1 MADKRADQLK
11 EITERLEQGVKDIF
25 TSEMYTK
32 YLLTMSKFHN
42 YSFNNTLLIAMQ
54 RPDATLVAGYNAW
67 KNKVNRYVKKGEK
80 GIQIIAPAPVKEREE
95 REKIDKDTGLTVL
108 NENGVPEI
116 EVVER
121 VIPRFRVTTVF
132 DYAQT
137 DGEPLPTLEV
147 NELTARVKDYTLL
160 KEAIEQVSPVPIRF
174 GEIEGSAKG
183 YYSHMDKEICVR
195 ADMGESQTIKT
206 MIHEVAHA
214 MLHDSDQMKQR
225 GKEKDQL
232 TKETEAESI
241 AFTVCSALGIDTSD
255 YSFPYVASW
264 ASGKELKELK
274 DSMDTIRLTA
284 ADFLEKLETAVAER
298 SVERMTAMEY
308 AEKLIADKEQDKT
321 IFDNSQ
327 RNLIVNFAYKLDDR
341 AATEE
346 LASNLAAAVAA
357 ENTEEVNRLMWEAEE
372 KIENLPDGM
381 IGLSEMHEY
390 GYLKD
395 DVLPLTK
402 EGAREWHRLG
412 ERIYP
417 LFQDGTAGDF
427 ASQEEIEQHDGI
439 FGIKADAW
447 SAILLEKNEEYLEDE
462 YARSDAALTVI
473 SREQAL
479 RLFDEGKQIYLIR
492 ISPWPVLVTGREEIE
507 RGSDYFQIAKEDL
520 EKDKQKAMENSEKAP
535 VEKLAADLDDF
546 AFDFD
551 FYHYKD
557 SVEDREQAV
566 EALKEQIQA
575 GDVQPIR
582 EWLQDAV
589 EESEG
594 ESAEKAAELIT
605 RLDALV
611 KEQKLLSGSEKQ
623 FGIYQITARDQEH
636 DYRFMNLDFVKRHGM
651 EVNRADYEL
660 VYTAPLTEKD
670 TLEAIYERF
679 NIQRPADF
687 TGHSLSVSDV
697 VVLND
702 GKSIKACYV
711 DSIGFAELP
720 DFFKERKIDLQ
731 KETIL
736 DEQLQEI
743 EIFDKPGLF
752 SNGRLRD
759 EDVPEG
765 LYRYDLRGSDY
776 DPGQPILVEKTV
788 IVNHAASVLIA
799 EELDL
804 GADGRLELGEEGLN
818 FTGAELTVREFM
830 EEQQQKRNGL
840 IHGDSDRITVEGHI
854 GTWYAV
860 DETEVG
866 GEKFFLLEHEEHGDM
881 AACVAV
887 NEQGKLVA
895 EDLWNGFDEDF
906 QEAVQ
911 KYLSEK
917 WNMPKKED
925 VVSEIIEKTV
935 PVPDNSAQDYSDV
948 PVYYEPF
955 SYAKEN
961 DEVDLYRTS
970 YRLNT
975 ECKQAIH
982 EAIAD
987 NYDGMYLGDGAVDQ
1001 VVRQYGMER
1010 VGYILANTLHHKS
1023 YDDRFSHGNKEWA
1036 EQVSTPEH
1044 NADRMTFR
1052 TDWVVDSHPA
1062 ILDGFV
1068 TMYRNELE
1076 AQKRQEQPFVKQF
1089 YVVENLQDAPLKI
1102 ERFGNL
1108 DDAMSQYQAL
1118 PNHYMKALGVE
1129 KNPDP
1134 LPGSLDILQCK
1145 NGIDT
1150 IVENYKTVPGWDNQY
1165 IQNHVVQPLQGAL
1178 AVQDVELAYE
1188 LPDAYFHIQTCD
1200 DGFDY
1205 TLYNKDFTVMDGG
1218 IVETDEY
1225 RPVQEVMEE
1234 VLAEHGHSISE
1245 CGVISAE
1252 YLQEQSYRAETQ
1264 RAEAM
1269 KEKLAAEKPAPEA
1282 SISFYVAECAEFPVM
1297 GEFHDNLTL
1306 EQALEVYDKIPAERM
1321 NGIKSI
1327 GFSLEDGSI
1336 YSGMFDLMVGGE
1348 VQAEVVNHIKH
1359 YRESP
1364 LVQKAISDM
1373 KTLLEKR
1380 QASKELEERPNT
1392 RQSVREALKNRK
1404 KAQEQQSNQE
1414 QAKPKKAKKKGEME
1428 L

>member
-1 MADKRADQLK
+1 
-11 EITERLEQGVKDIF
+11 
-25 TSEMYTK
+25 
-32 YLLTMSKFHN
+32 
-42 YSFNNTLLIAMQ
+42 
-54 RPDATLVAGYNAW
+54 
-67 KNKVNRYVKKGEK
+67 
-80 GIQIIAPAPVKEREE
+80 
-95 REKIDKDTGLTVL
+95 
-108 NENGVPEI
+108 
-116 EVVER
+116 
-121 VIPRFRVTTVF
+121 
-132 DYAQT
+132 
-137 DGEPLPTLEV
+137 
-147 NELTARVKDYTLL
+147 
-160 KEAIEQVSPVPIRF
+160 
-174 GEIEGSAKG
+174 
-183 YYSHMDKEICVR
+183 
-195 ADMGESQTIKT
+195 
-206 MIHEVAHA
+206 

-225 GKEKDQL
+225 GEAKDQL

-308 AEKLIADKEQDKT
+308 AEKLIADKERDKT
-321 IFDNSQ
+321 VFDNSQ

-346 LASNLAAAVAA
+346 LANNLAAAVAA
-357 ENTEEVNRLMWEAEE
+357 ENTEEINRLMWEAEE
-372 KIENLPDGM
+372 KIESLPDGM

-447 SAILLEKNEEYLEDE
+447 SVILLEKNEEYLEDE
-462 YARSDAALTVI
+462 YARPDAALTVI

-520 EKDKQKAMENSEKAP
+520 EKDKQKTMENGEKAP
-535 VEKLAADLDDF
+535 VEKLAVDLDDF

-575 GDVQPIR
+575 GDVQLIR
-582 EWLQDAV
+582 EWLQAAV

-605 RLDALV
+605 RMDAVV

-623 FGIYQITARDQEH
+623 FGIYQITARDPEH

-651 EVNRADYEL
+651 EVNCADYEL
-660 VYTAPLTEKD
+660 VYTEPLTEKD

-702 GKSIKACYV
+702 GKSLKAYYV

-720 DFFKERKIDLQ
+720 DFFKERNMDLQ
-731 KETIL
+731 KENL
-736 DEQLQEI
+736 LNEKLQEI

-776 DPGQPILVEKTV
+776 DPGQPITVEKTV
-788 IVNHAASVLIA
+788 VVNHAASVLMA

-804 GADGRLELGEEGLN
+804 GAEGRLELGEEGLN

-830 EEQQQKRNGL
+830 EEQQQKNNAL
-840 IHGDSDRITVEGHI
+840 IHIDSYHIAVEGHI
-854 GTWYAV
+854 GTWYAI
-860 DETEVG
+860 DETEIG
-866 GEKFFLLEHEEHGDM
+866 GEKFFLLEHEERGDM

-887 NEQGKLVA
+887 NEHGKLVA

-925 VVSEIIEKTV
+925 VVSEIIEKAA
-935 PVPDNSAQDYSDV
+935 PVPDNSAQNYSDV

-955 SYAKEN
+955 NYAKEN

-970 YRLNT
+970 YRLNS

-987 NYDGMYLGDGAVDQ
+987 NYDGMYLGDDAVDQ

-1023 YDDRFSHGNKEWA
+1023 YDDRFSHSNKEWA

-1068 TMYRNELE
+1068 TMFRGELE
-1076 AQKRQEQPFVKQF
+1076 AQKTREQPFVKQF
-1089 YVVENLQDAPLKI
+1089 YVVENLQAAPLKI

-1134 LPGSLDILQCK
+1134 LPGSLDILQCR

-1150 IVENYKTVPGWDNQY
+1150 IVEDYKTVPGWDNPY

-1178 AVQDVELAYE
+1178 AVQDVELSYE

-1205 TLYNKDFTVMDGG
+1205 TLYNKDFTERDGG
-1218 IVETDEY
+1218 VLETDGDK
-1225 RPVQEVMEE
+1225 PVQEAMTELLAEFGCDAAEGKVMDAAELREQADTAAEQQAE
-1234 VLAEHGHSISE
+1234 VL
-1245 CGVISAE
+1245 
-1252 YLQEQSYRAETQ
+1252 
-1264 RAEAM
+1264 
-1269 KEKLAAEKPAPEA
+1269 KEKLAAERPVPEETL
-1282 SISFYVAECAEFPVM
+1282 SFYVAECLEFTFA
-1297 GEFHDNLTL
+1297 GEFHDHLTM
-1306 EQALEVYDKIPAERM
+1306 EEALEAYDKIPSERM
-1321 NGIKSI
+1321 NADKCI
-1327 GFSLEDGSI
+1327 GFCIEEDGGFV
-1336 YSGMFDLMVGGE
+1336 GMYEL
-1348 VQAEVVNHIKH
+1348 VVNDKVQ
-1359 YRESP
+1359 RENINSINYFRDDK
-1364 LVQKAISDM
+1364 LVQQAISDM
-1373 KTLLEKR
+1373 EKLMAAR
-1380 QASKELEERPNT
+1380 QQSKERERSST
-1392 RQSVREALKNRK
+1392 KKSVLDALRSLKAK
-1404 KAQEQQSNQE
+1404 KQEQPAQEQD
-1414 QAKPKKAKKKGEME
+1414 KPKKAKKKGME

>member
-67 KNKVNRYVKKGEK
+67 KNKFNRYVKKGEK

-108 NENGVPEI
+108 NENGEPEI

-225 GKEKDQL
+225 GEEKDQL

-308 AEKLIADKEQDKT
+308 AEKLIADKERDKT
-321 IFDNSQ
+321 VFDNSQ

-346 LASNLAAAVAA
+346 LANNLAAAVAA
-357 ENTEEVNRLMWEAEE
+357 ENTEEINRLMWEAEE
-372 KIENLPDGM
+372 KIESLPDGM

-462 YARSDAALTVI
+462 YARPDAALTVI

-520 EKDKQKAMENSEKAP
+520 EKDKQKTMENGEKAP
-535 VEKLAADLDDF
+535 VEKLAVDLDDF

-582 EWLQDAV
+582 EWLQAAV

-605 RLDALV
+605 RMDAVV

-623 FGIYQITARDQEH
+623 FGIYQITARDPEH

-660 VYTAPLTEKD
+660 VYTEPLTEKD

-720 DFFKERKIDLQ
+720 DFFKERKIDSQ

-752 SNGRLRD
+752 SNSRLRD

-788 IVNHAASVLIA
+788 IVNHAASVLMA

-818 FTGAELTVREFM
+818 FTGGLLTVREFM
-830 EEQQQKRNGL
+830 KEQEEKNNGL
-840 IHGDSDRITVEGHI
+840 LHGDSDNITVEGHV
-854 GTWYAV
+854 GTWYAI

-866 GEKFFLLEHEEHGDM
+866 GEKFFLLEHEEYGDE

-887 NEQGKLVA
+887 NEHGKLVA

-906 QEAVQ
+906 QDAVKENFAEKNPASQ
-911 KYLSEK
+911 KE
-917 WNMPKKED
+917 EQA
-925 VVSEIIEKTV
+925 V
-935 PVPDNSAQDYSDV
+935 PVVEKSRTDDSDV
-948 PVYYEPF
+948 PVYYESF
-955 SYAKEN
+955 GYAAEN
-961 DEVDLYRTS
+961 GEVDLYRIS
-970 YRLNT
+970 RQLNE
-975 ECKQAIH
+975 ECRNAIE

-987 NYDGMYLGDGAVDQ
+987 NFDGMNLADDATKS
-1001 VVRQYGMER
+1001 VVEQFGMER
-1010 VGYILANTLHHKS
+1010 MGYILAYTLNYNNHDGR
-1023 YDDRFSHGNKEWA
+1023 YSHSNKEWA
-1036 EQVSTPEH
+1036 DTTCKGERGS
-1044 NADRMTFR
+1044 NIR
-1052 TDWVVDSHPA
+1052 TDWIVRSHPA
-1062 ILDGFV
+1062 VLNGFV
-1068 TMYRNELE
+1068 DMYRKEL
-1076 AQKRQEQPFVKQF
+1076 AAEQQREPEKPFVQQF
-1089 YVVENLQDAPLKI
+1089 YVVTDLQTNPMKI
-1102 ERFGNL
+1102 EKFGNL
-1108 DDAMSQYQAL
+1108 DDAMSCYQQV
-1118 PNHYMKALGVE
+1118 PNFHLKALGVE
-1129 KNPDP
+1129 KTPDP
-1134 LPGSLDILQCK
+1134 LPGSLDIVQCK

-1150 IVENYKTVPGWDNQY
+1150 IVEDYKKVPGWDNPY
-1165 IQNHVVQPLQGAL
+1165 IQNHVVAL
-1178 AVQDVELAYE
+1178 VAEALKVQDVAVAYE
-1188 LPDAYFHIQTCD
+1188 INDGYFYIQTSE
-1200 DGFDY
+1200 DGYDY

-1218 IVETDEY
+1218 IIEVDGY
-1225 RPVQEVMEE
+1225 RPVQEMMEE
-1234 VLAEHGHSISE
+1234 VLAEHGHSVSE
-1245 CGVISAE
+1245 CGVISTA

-1269 KEKLAAEKPAPEA
+1269 KEKLAAEA

-1297 GEFHDNLTL
+1297 GEFHDDLTL

-1321 NGIKSI
+1321 KGIKSI

-1348 VQAEVVNHIKH
+1348 VQAEIVNHIQH

-1380 QASKELEERPNT
+1380 QASKELEERPST

-1414 QAKPKKAKKKGEME
+1414 QEKPKKAKKKGEME

>member
-67 KNKVNRYVKKGEK
+67 KNKFNRYVKKGEK

-108 NENGVPEI
+108 NESGEPEI

-174 GEIEGSAKG
+174 GEIEGNAKG

-225 GKEKDQL
+225 GEEKDQL

-308 AEKLIADKEQDKT
+308 AEKLIADKERDKT
-321 IFDNSQ
+321 VFDNSQ

-346 LASNLAAAVAA
+346 LANNLAAAVAA
-357 ENTEEVNRLMWEAEE
+357 ENTEEINRLMWEAEE

-462 YARSDAALTVI
+462 YSRPDAALTVI

-492 ISPWPVLVTGREEIE
+492 ISPWPVLVTEREEIE

-575 GDVQPIR
+575 GDIQPIR
-582 EWLQDAV
+582 EWLQVAV

-605 RLDALV
+605 RLDELV

-679 NIQRPADF
+679 NIQRPTDF

-720 DFFKERKIDLQ
+720 DFFKERKMDLK

-752 SNGRLRD
+752 SNSRLRD
-759 EDVPEG
+759 EDVPDG

-788 IVNHAASVLIA
+788 IVNHAASVLMA

-804 GADGRLELGEEGLN
+804 GAGGRLELGEEGLN
-818 FTGAELTVREFM
+818 FTGGLLTVREFM
-830 EEQQQKRNGL
+830 EEQEHKKDGL
-840 IHGDSDRITVEGHI
+840 IHGDSDQIAVEGHV
-854 GTWYAV
+854 GTWYAI

-866 GEKFFLLEHEEHGDM
+866 GEKFFLLEHEEYGDE

-906 QEAVQ
+906 QDAVEEYFAEKNPTSQ
-911 KYLSEK
+911 KE
-917 WNMPKKED
+917 EQA
-925 VVSEIIEKTV
+925 V
-935 PVPDNSAQDYSDV
+935 PVAEESRTDNSDV
-948 PVYYEPF
+948 PVYYESF
-955 SYAKEN
+955 AYAAEN
-961 DEVDLYRTS
+961 GEVDLYRIS
-970 YRLNT
+970 RQLN
-975 ECKQAIH
+975 EDCRNAIE

-987 NYDGMYLGDGAVDQ
+987 NFDGMHLADDATKS
-1001 VVRQYGMER
+1001 VVEQFGMER
-1010 VGYILANTLHHKS
+1010 MGYILAYTLNYNNHDGR
-1023 YDDRFSHGNKEWA
+1023 YSHSNKEWA
-1036 EQVSTPEH
+1036 ETTCKGERGNNIRP
-1044 NADRMTFR
+1044 
-1052 TDWVVDSHPA
+1052 DWIVRSHPA
-1062 ILDGFV
+1062 VLNGFV
-1068 TMYRNELE
+1068 DMYRKELE
-1076 AQKRQEQPFVKQF
+1076 AEQQRKPEKPFVQQF
-1089 YVVENLQDAPLKI
+1089 YVVTDLQTNPMQI
-1102 ERFGNL
+1102 EKFGDL
-1108 DDAMSQYQAL
+1108 DDAMSCYQQV
-1118 PNHYMKALGVE
+1118 PNFHLKALGVE
-1129 KNPDP
+1129 KTPEP
-1134 LPGSLDILQCK
+1134 LPGSLDIVQCK

-1150 IVENYKTVPGWDNQY
+1150 IVEDYKKVPGWDNPY
-1165 IQNHVVQPLQGAL
+1165 IQNHVVAL
-1178 AVQDVELAYE
+1178 VAEALKVQDVAVAYE
-1188 LPDAYFHIQTCD
+1188 INDGYFHIQTSE
-1200 DGFDY
+1200 DGYDY
-1205 TLYNKDFTVMDGG
+1205 TLYSKDFTVMDGG

-1234 VLAEHGHSISE
+1234 VLAEHGHSVSE

-1282 SISFYVAECAEFPVM
+1282 NISFYVAECAEFPVM

-1348 VQAEVVNHIKH
+1348 VQAEIVNHIQH

-1380 QASKELEERPNT
+1380 QASKELEERPST

-1404 KAQEQQSNQE
+1404 KAQEQQPHQE

>member
-67 KNKVNRYVKKGEK
+67 KNKFNRYVKKGEK

-108 NENGVPEI
+108 NESGEPEI

-174 GEIEGSAKG
+174 GEIEGNAKG

-225 GKEKDQL
+225 GEEKDQL

-308 AEKLIADKEQDKT
+308 AEKLIEDKEQEKT

-346 LASNLAAAVAA
+346 LANNLAAAVVA
-357 ENTEEVNRLMWEAEE
+357 ENTEEINRLMWKAEE

-462 YARSDAALTVI
+462 YARPDAALTVI

-492 ISPWPVLVTGREEIE
+492 ISPWPVLVTGRKEIE

-520 EKDKQKAMENSEKAP
+520 EKDKQKAMEGNEKAP

-582 EWLQDAV
+582 EWLQVAV

-594 ESAEKAAELIT
+594 ESAEKAVELIS

-611 KEQKLLSGSEKQ
+611 KEQKLLSGNEKQ
-623 FGIYQITARDQEH
+623 FGIYQITARDTEH

-720 DFFKERKIDLQ
+720 DFFKERKIDSQ

-752 SNGRLRD
+752 SNSRLRD

-788 IVNHAASVLIA
+788 IVNHAASVLMA

-818 FTGAELTVREFM
+818 FTGGLLTVREFM
-830 EEQQQKRNGL
+830 KEQEEKNNGL
-840 IHGDSDRITVEGHI
+840 LHGDSDNITVEGHV
-854 GTWYAV
+854 GTWYAI

-866 GEKFFLLEHEEHGDM
+866 GEKFFLLEHEEYGDE

-887 NEQGKLVA
+887 NEHGKLVA

-906 QEAVQ
+906 QDAVKEYFAEKNPTSQ
-911 KYLSEK
+911 KE
-917 WNMPKKED
+917 EQA
-925 VVSEIIEKTV
+925 V
-935 PVPDNSAQDYSDV
+935 PVAEESRTDNSDV
-948 PVYYEPF
+948 PVYYESF
-955 SYAKEN
+955 AYATKN
-961 DEVDLYRTS
+961 GEVDLYRIS
-970 YRLNT
+970 RQLN
-975 ECKQAIH
+975 EDCRNAIE

-987 NYDGMYLGDGAVDQ
+987 NFDGMHLADDATKS
-1001 VVRQYGMER
+1001 VVEQFGMER
-1010 VGYILANTLHHKS
+1010 IGYILAYTLNYNNHDGR
-1023 YDDRFSHGNKEWA
+1023 YSHSNKEWA
-1036 EQVSTPEH
+1036 DITCKGERG
-1044 NADRMTFR
+1044 NNIR
-1052 TDWVVDSHPA
+1052 TDWIVRSHPA
-1062 ILDGFV
+1062 VLNGFV
-1068 TMYRNELE
+1068 DMYRKELAAE
-1076 AQKRQEQPFVKQF
+1076 QQQEPEKPFVQQF
-1089 YVVENLQDAPLKI
+1089 YVVTDLQTNPMQI
-1102 ERFGNL
+1102 EKFGNL
-1108 DDAMSQYQAL
+1108 DDAMFCYQQV
-1118 PNHYMKALGVE
+1118 PNFHLKALGVE
-1129 KNPDP
+1129 KTPDP
-1134 LPGSLDILQCK
+1134 LPGSLDIVQCK

-1150 IVENYKTVPGWDNQY
+1150 IVEDYKKVPGWDNPY
-1165 IQNHVVQPLQGAL
+1165 IQNHVVAL
-1178 AVQDVELAYE
+1178 VAEALKVQDVAVAYE
-1188 LPDAYFHIQTCD
+1188 INNGYFHIQTSE
-1200 DGFDY
+1200 DGYDY

-1218 IVETDEY
+1218 IIEVDGC

-1269 KEKLAAEKPAPEA
+1269 KEKLATETPAPEA
-1282 SISFYVAECAEFPVM
+1282 TISFYVAECAEFPVM

-1306 EQALEVYDKIPAERM
+1306 EQALEVYDKISAERM

-1336 YSGMFDLMVGGE
+1336 YSGMFDLMIGGE
-1348 VQAEVVNHIKH
+1348 VQAEIVNHIQH

-1380 QASKELEERPNT
+1380 QASKELEERPST

-1414 QAKPKKAKKKGEME
+1414 QEKPKKAKKKGEME

>member
-1 MADKRADQLK
+1 MAVDRKQQMK

-25 TSEMYTK
+25 TSEMYTT
-32 YLLTMSKFHN
+32 YLRTMAKFHN

-54 RPDATLVAGYNAW
+54 RPDATLVAGFNAW
-67 KNKVNRYVKKGEK
+67 KNKFNRYVKKGEK
-80 GIQIIAPAPVKEREE
+80 GIQIIAPAPIKEVEE
-95 REKIDKDTGLTVL
+95 REKIDKDTGLAVL
-108 NENGVPEI
+108 NENGEPEM
-116 EVVER
+116 ER
-121 VIPRFRVTTVF
+121 VEYVVPRFRVTTIF
-132 DYAQT
+132 DVSQT
-137 DGEPLPTLEV
+137 DGEPIPSLEV
-147 NELTARVKDYTLL
+147 NELTASVKDYALL
-160 KEAIEQVSPVPIRF
+160 TSAIEQVSPVPMRF
-174 GEIEGSAKG
+174 DEIEGDAKG
-183 YYSHMDKEICVR
+183 YYSDADKEICIQVG
-195 ADMGESQTIKT
+195 MGESQTIKT

-214 MLHDSDQMKQR
+214 MLHNSDSMKQR
-225 GKEKDQL
+225 GEEKDRL

-241 AFTVCSALGIDTSD
+241 AFTVCSVLGIDTSD

-264 ASGKELKELK
+264 ASGKEMKELK

-284 ADFLEKLETAVAER
+284 ADFLEKLEAAVAER

-308 AEKLIADKEQDKT
+308 AEKLIADKERDKT
-321 IFDNSQ
+321 VFDNSQ

-346 LASNLAAAVAA
+346 LANNLAAAVAA
-357 ENTEEVNRLMWEAEE
+357 ENTEEINRLMWEAEE
-372 KIENLPDGM
+372 KIESLPDGM

-462 YARSDAALTVI
+462 YARPDAALTVI

-507 RGSDYFQIAKEDL
+507 RESDYFQIAKEDL
-520 EKDKQKAMENSEKAP
+520 EKDKQKTMENGEKAP
-535 VEKLAADLDDF
+535 VEKLAVDLDDY

-575 GDVQPIR
+575 GDVQTIG
-582 EWLQDAV
+582 EWLQAAV

-605 RLDALV
+605 RMDAVV

-623 FGIYQITARDQEH
+623 FGIYQITARDPEH

-651 EVNRADYEL
+651 EVNCADYEL
-660 VYTAPLTEKD
+660 VYTAPLTEND

-702 GKSIKACYV
+702 GKSLKAYYV

-720 DFFKERKIDLQ
+720 DFFKERNMDLQ
-731 KETIL
+731 KENL
-736 DEQLQEI
+736 LNEKLQEI
-743 EIFDKPGLF
+743 EIFDKSGLF

-776 DPGQPILVEKTV
+776 DPGQPITVEKTV
-788 IVNHAASVLIA
+788 VVNHAASVLVA

-804 GADGRLELGEEGLN
+804 GTEGRLELGEEGLN
-818 FTGAELTVREFM
+818 FTGAELTVREFI

-840 IHGDSDRITVEGHI
+840 IHGDSDCITVEGHI

-906 QEAVQ
+906 QEAVK
-911 KYLSEK
+911 KYFSGK

-925 VVSEIIEKTV
+925 VVSEIIEKAV

-970 YRLNT
+970 YRLNC
-975 ECKQAIH
+975 ECKQAIQ

-1010 VGYILANTLHHKS
+1010 VGYILANTLHHKN
-1023 YDDRFSHGNKEWA
+1023 YDGRFSPGNKEWA

-1062 ILDGFV
+1062 ILNGFV
-1068 TMYRNELE
+1068 TMFRGELE
-1076 AQKRQEQPFVKQF
+1076 AQKTREQPFVKQF

-1129 KNPDP
+1129 KNPNP
-1134 LPGSLDILQCK
+1134 LPGSLDVLQCK
-1145 NGIDT
+1145 NGLDT
-1150 IVENYKTVPGWDNQY
+1150 IVEDYKTVPGWDNPY
-1165 IQNHVVQPLQGAL
+1165 IQNHVVQLLQGAL

-1205 TLYNKDFTVMDGG
+1205 TLYNKDFTERDGG
-1218 IVETDEY
+1218 ILETDGDK
-1225 RPVQEVMEE
+1225 PVQEAMTELLAEFGCDAAQGRIMDAAELREQADMVAEQQAE
-1234 VLAEHGHSISE
+1234 VL
-1245 CGVISAE
+1245 
-1252 YLQEQSYRAETQ
+1252 
-1264 RAEAM
+1264 
-1269 KEKLAAEKPAPEA
+1269 KEKLAAERPAPEETL
-1282 SISFYVAECAEFPVM
+1282 SFYVAECLEFTFA
-1297 GEFHDNLTL
+1297 GEFHDHLTM
-1306 EQALEVYDKIPAERM
+1306 EEALEVYDKIPSERM
-1321 NGIKSI
+1321 NADKCI
-1327 GFSLEDGSI
+1327 GFCIEEDGGFV
-1336 YSGMFDLMVGGE
+1336 GMYEL
-1348 VQAEVVNHIKH
+1348 VVNDKVQ
-1359 YRESP
+1359 RENINSINYFRDDK
-1364 LVQKAISDM
+1364 LVQRAISDM
-1373 KTLLEKR
+1373 EKLMAAR
-1380 QASKELEERPNT
+1380 QQSKEQERSST
-1392 RQSVREALKNRK
+1392 KKSVLDALRSLKAK
-1404 KAQEQQSNQE
+1404 KQEQPAQEQD
-1414 QAKPKKAKKKGEME
+1414 KPKKAKTKGME

>member
-67 KNKVNRYVKKGEK
+67 KNKFNRYVKKGEK

-108 NENGVPEI
+108 NESGEPEI

-147 NELTARVKDYTLL
+147 NELTARVRDYTLL

-174 GEIEGSAKG
+174 GEIEGNAKG

-225 GKEKDQL
+225 GEEKDQL

-308 AEKLIADKEQDKT
+308 AEKLIADKERDKT
-321 IFDNSQ
+321 VFDNSQ

-346 LASNLAAAVAA
+346 LANNLAAAVAA
-357 ENTEEVNRLMWEAEE
+357 ENTEEINRLMWEAEE
-372 KIENLPDGM
+372 KIESLPDGM

-447 SAILLEKNEEYLEDE
+447 SAVLLEKNEEYLEDE
-462 YARSDAALTVI
+462 YARPDAALTVI

-492 ISPWPVLVTGREEIE
+492 VSPWPVLVTGREEIE
-507 RGSDYFQIAKEDL
+507 RGSDYFQIAQEDL
-520 EKDKQKAMENSEKAP
+520 EKDKQKTMENGEKAP
-535 VEKLAADLDDF
+535 VEKLAVDLDDF

-575 GDVQPIR
+575 GDIQPIR
-582 EWLQDAV
+582 EWLQVAV

-605 RLDALV
+605 RMDAVV

-623 FGIYQITARDQEH
+623 FGIYQITARDPEH

-651 EVNRADYEL
+651 EVNCADYEL
-660 VYTAPLTEKD
+660 VYTAPLTEND

-720 DFFKERKIDLQ
+720 DFFKERKMDLK
-731 KETIL
+731 KEMIL

-752 SNGRLRD
+752 SNSRLRD

-788 IVNHAASVLIA
+788 IVNHAASVLMA

-804 GADGRLELGEEGLN
+804 GADGRLELGAEGLN
-818 FTGAELTVREFM
+818 FTGGLLTVREFM
-830 EEQQQKRNGL
+830 EEQEHKKDGL
-840 IHGDSDRITVEGHI
+840 IHGDSDQIAVEGHI
-854 GTWYAV
+854 GTWYAI

-866 GEKFFLLEHEEHGDM
+866 GEKFFLLEHEEYGDE

-895 EDLWNGFDEDF
+895 EDLWNGFDEGF
-906 QEAVQ
+906 QDAVKEYFAEKNPTSQ
-911 KYLSEK
+911 KE
-917 WNMPKKED
+917 EQA
-925 VVSEIIEKTV
+925 V
-935 PVPDNSAQDYSDV
+935 PVVEKSRTDNSDV
-948 PVYYEPF
+948 PVYYESF
-955 SYAKEN
+955 AYAAEN
-961 DEVDLYRTS
+961 GEVDLYRIS
-970 YRLNT
+970 RQLN
-975 ECKQAIH
+975 EDCRNAIE

-987 NYDGMYLGDGAVDQ
+987 NFDGMHLADDATKS
-1001 VVRQYGMER
+1001 VVEQFGMER
-1010 VGYILANTLHHKS
+1010 MGYILAYTLNYNNHDGR
-1023 YDDRFSHGNKEWA
+1023 YSHSNKEWA
-1036 EQVSTPEH
+1036 DTTCKGERGNNIRP
-1044 NADRMTFR
+1044 
-1052 TDWVVDSHPA
+1052 DWIVRSHPA
-1062 ILDGFV
+1062 VLNGFV
-1068 TMYRNELE
+1068 DMYRKELE
-1076 AQKRQEQPFVKQF
+1076 AEQQRKPEKPFVQQF
-1089 YVVENLQDAPLKI
+1089 YVVTDLQTNPMQI
-1102 ERFGNL
+1102 EKFGDL
-1108 DDAMSQYQAL
+1108 DDAMSCYQQV
-1118 PNHYMKALGVE
+1118 PNFHLKALGVE
-1129 KNPDP
+1129 KTPDP
-1134 LPGSLDILQCK
+1134 LLGSLDIVQCK

-1150 IVENYKTVPGWDNQY
+1150 IVEDYKKVPGWDNPY
-1165 IQNHVVQPLQGAL
+1165 IQNHVVAL
-1178 AVQDVELAYE
+1178 VAEALKVQDVAVAYE
-1188 LPDAYFHIQTCD
+1188 INDGYFHIQTSE
-1200 DGFDY
+1200 DGYDY
-1205 TLYNKDFTVMDGG
+1205 TLYSKDFTVMDGG

-1234 VLAEHGHSISE
+1234 VLAEHGHSVSE

-1321 NGIKSI
+1321 KEIKSI

-1348 VQAEVVNHIKH
+1348 VQAEIVNHIQH

-1380 QASKELEERPNT
+1380 QASKELEERPST

-1414 QAKPKKAKKKGEME
+1414 QEKPKKAKKKGEME

>member
-25 TSEMYTK
+25 TSEMYSK

-67 KNKVNRYVKKGEK
+67 KNKFNRYVKKGEK

-108 NENGVPEI
+108 NESGEPEI

-174 GEIEGSAKG
+174 GEIEGNAKG

-225 GKEKDQL
+225 GEEKDQL

-308 AEKLIADKEQDKT
+308 AEKLIADKERDKT
-321 IFDNSQ
+321 VFDNSQ

-341 AATEE
+341 TATEE
-346 LASNLAAAVAA
+346 LANNLAAAVAA
-357 ENTEEVNRLMWEAEE
+357 ENTEEINRLMWEAEE
-372 KIENLPDGM
+372 KIESLPDGM

-462 YARSDAALTVI
+462 YARPDAALTVI

-492 ISPWPVLVTGREEIE
+492 ISPWPVLVTEREEIE

-575 GDVQPIR
+575 GDIQPIR
-582 EWLQDAV
+582 EWLQVAV

-611 KEQKLLSGSEKQ
+611 KEQKLLFGSEKQ

-679 NIQRPADF
+679 NIQRPTDF

-720 DFFKERKIDLQ
+720 DFFKKRKMDLK
-731 KETIL
+731 KETVL

-752 SNGRLRD
+752 SNSRLRD
-759 EDVPEG
+759 EDVPDG

-788 IVNHAASVLIA
+788 IVNHAASVLMA

-804 GADGRLELGEEGLN
+804 GAGGRLELGEEGLN
-818 FTGAELTVREFM
+818 FTGGLLTVREFM
-830 EEQQQKRNGL
+830 EEQEHKKDGL
-840 IHGDSDRITVEGHI
+840 IHGDSDQIAVEGHV
-854 GTWYAV
+854 GTWYAI

-866 GEKFFLLEHEEHGDM
+866 GEKFFLLEHEEYGDE

-906 QEAVQ
+906 QDAVKEYFAEKNPTSQ
-911 KYLSEK
+911 KE
-917 WNMPKKED
+917 EQA
-925 VVSEIIEKTV
+925 V
-935 PVPDNSAQDYSDV
+935 PVAEESRTDNSDV
-948 PVYYEPF
+948 PVYYESF
-955 SYAKEN
+955 AYAAEN
-961 DEVDLYRTS
+961 GEVDLYRIS
-970 YRLNT
+970 RQLN
-975 ECKQAIH
+975 EDCRNAIE

-987 NYDGMYLGDGAVDQ
+987 NFDGMHLADDATKS
-1001 VVRQYGMER
+1001 VVEQFGMER
-1010 VGYILANTLHHKS
+1010 MGYILAYTLNYNNHDGR
-1023 YDDRFSHGNKEWA
+1023 YSHSNKEWA
-1036 EQVSTPEH
+1036 DTTCKGERGS
-1044 NADRMTFR
+1044 NIR
-1052 TDWVVDSHPA
+1052 TDWIVRSHPA
-1062 ILDGFV
+1062 VLNGFV
-1068 TMYRNELE
+1068 DMYRKEL
-1076 AQKRQEQPFVKQF
+1076 AAEQQREPEKPFVQQF
-1089 YVVENLQDAPLKI
+1089 YVVTDLQTNPMKI
-1102 ERFGNL
+1102 EKFGNL
-1108 DDAMSQYQAL
+1108 DDAMSCYQQV
-1118 PNHYMKALGVE
+1118 PNFHLKALGVE
-1129 KNPDP
+1129 KTPDP
-1134 LPGSLDILQCK
+1134 LPGSLDIVQCK

-1150 IVENYKTVPGWDNQY
+1150 IVEDYKKVPGWDNPY
-1165 IQNHVVQPLQGAL
+1165 IQNHVVAL
-1178 AVQDVELAYE
+1178 VAEALKVQDVAVAYE
-1188 LPDAYFHIQTCD
+1188 INDGYFYIQTSE
-1200 DGFDY
+1200 DGYDY

-1218 IVETDEY
+1218 IIEVDGY
-1225 RPVQEVMEE
+1225 RPVQEMMEE
-1234 VLAEHGHSISE
+1234 VLAEHGHSVSE

-1321 NGIKSI
+1321 KGIKSI

-1348 VQAEVVNHIKH
+1348 VQAEIVNHIQH

-1380 QASKELEERPNT
+1380 QASKELEERPST

-1414 QAKPKKAKKKGEME
+1414 QEKPKKAKKKGEME

>member
-1 MADKRADQLK
+1 MAVDRKQQMK

-25 TSEMYTK
+25 TSEMYTT
-32 YLLTMSKFHN
+32 YLRTMAKFHN

-54 RPDATLVAGYNAW
+54 RPDATLVAGFNAW
-67 KNKVNRYVKKGEK
+67 KNKFNRYVKKGEK
-80 GIQIIAPAPVKEREE
+80 GIQIIAPAPIKEVGE
-95 REKIDKDTGLTVL
+95 REKIDKDTGLAVL
-108 NENGVPEI
+108 NENGEPEM
-116 EVVER
+116 ERVEY
-121 VIPRFRVTTVF
+121 VIPRFRLTTVF
-132 DYAQT
+132 DISQT
-137 DGEPLPTLEV
+137 DGEPIPSLEV
-147 NELTARVKDYTLL
+147 NELTASVKDYALL
-160 KEAIEQVSPVPIRF
+160 TAAIEQVSPVPMRF
-174 GEIEGSAKG
+174 DEIKGDAKG
-183 YYSHMDKEICVR
+183 YYSDADKEICIQVG
-195 ADMGESQTIKT
+195 MGESQTIKT

-214 MLHDSDQMKQR
+214 MLHNSDFMKQR
-225 GKEKDQL
+225 GEEKDRL

-264 ASGKELKELK
+264 ASGKEMKELK

-284 ADFLEKLETAVAER
+284 ADFLEKLEAAVAER
-298 SVERMTAMEY
+298 SVERMTAMQY
-308 AEKLIADKEQDKT
+308 AEKLIADKERDKT
-321 IFDNSQ
+321 VFDNSQ

-346 LASNLAAAVAA
+346 LANNLAAAVAA
-357 ENTEEVNRLMWEAEE
+357 ENTEEINRLMWEAEE
-372 KIENLPDGM
+372 KIESLPDGM

-462 YARSDAALTVI
+462 YARPDAALTVI

-520 EKDKQKAMENSEKAP
+520 EKDKQKTMENGEKAP
-535 VEKLAADLDDF
+535 VEKLAVDLDDY

-575 GDVQPIR
+575 GDVQTIR
-582 EWLQDAV
+582 EWLQAAV

-605 RLDALV
+605 RMDAVV

-623 FGIYQITARDQEH
+623 FGIYQITARDPEH

-651 EVNRADYEL
+651 EVNCADYEL
-660 VYTAPLTEKD
+660 VYTAPLTEND

-702 GKSIKACYV
+702 GGTVKAYYV

-720 DFFKERKIDLQ
+720 GFFKERNMDLQ
-731 KETIL
+731 KENL
-736 DEQLQEI
+736 LNEKLQEI

-776 DPGQPILVEKTV
+776 DPGQPITVEKTV
-788 IVNHAASVLIA
+788 VVNHAASVLMA

-804 GADGRLELGEEGLN
+804 GAEGRLELGEEGLN

-830 EEQQQKRNGL
+830 EEQQQKNNVL
-840 IHGDSDRITVEGHI
+840 IHGDSYHIAVEGHI
-854 GTWYAV
+854 GTWYAI
-860 DETEVG
+860 DETEIG

-925 VVSEIIEKTV
+925 VVSEIIEKDV
-935 PVPDNSAQDYSDV
+935 PVPDNNAQDYSDV

-970 YRLNT
+970 YRLNS

-1023 YDDRFSHGNKEWA
+1023 YDGRFSHSNKEWS

-1062 ILDGFV
+1062 VLDGFV
-1068 TMYRNELE
+1068 TMFRKELE
-1076 AQKRQEQPFVKQF
+1076 AQKEQPFVKQF
-1089 YVVENLQDAPLKI
+1089 YVVENLQAAPLRI

-1150 IVENYKTVPGWDNQY
+1150 IVEDYKTVPGWNNPY
-1165 IQNHVVQPLQGAL
+1165 VQNHVVQPLQGAL

-1188 LPDAYFHIQTCD
+1188 LPDAYFHIQTCE

-1205 TLYNKDFTVMDGG
+1205 TLYNKDFTERDGG
-1218 IVETDEY
+1218 ILETDGDK
-1225 RPVQEVMEE
+1225 PVQEAMMELLAEFGCDAAQGKVMDAAELREQADMVAEQQLE
-1234 VLAEHGHSISE
+1234 VL
-1245 CGVISAE
+1245 
-1252 YLQEQSYRAETQ
+1252 
-1264 RAEAM
+1264 
-1269 KEKLAAEKPAPEA
+1269 
-1282 SISFYVAECAEFPVM
+1282 
-1297 GEFHDNLTL
+1297 
-1306 EQALEVYDKIPAERM
+1306 
-1321 NGIKSI
+1321 
-1327 GFSLEDGSI
+1327 
-1336 YSGMFDLMVGGE
+1336 
-1348 VQAEVVNHIKH
+1348 
-1359 YRESP
+1359 
-1364 LVQKAISDM
+1364 
-1373 KTLLEKR
+1373 
-1380 QASKELEERPNT
+1380 
-1392 RQSVREALKNRK
+1392 
-1404 KAQEQQSNQE
+1404 
-1414 QAKPKKAKKKGEME
+1414 
-1428 L
+1428 